1 MDGSRRMERVE
12 TVVVEGRAVELCGLL
27 QGILKVIKRIS
38 L

>member
-12 TVVVEGRAVELCGLL
+12 TVGVGERAVELSGLL
-27 QGILKVIKRIS
+27 QGILKVINRMS